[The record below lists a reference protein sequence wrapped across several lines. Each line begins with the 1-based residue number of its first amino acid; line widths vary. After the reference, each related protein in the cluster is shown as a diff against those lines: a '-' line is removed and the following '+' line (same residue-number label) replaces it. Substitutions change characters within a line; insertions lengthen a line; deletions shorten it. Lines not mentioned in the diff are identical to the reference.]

1 MTLAYFAYP
10 LDHVIDDSVAR
21 AYAPVK
27 RAMFDAGWQMFDPGS
42 AFLGTESERPLD
54 PRVQQIND
62 SAIDRADVV
71 VALLPVESHSVGVP
85 LEIGLAADLGK
96 TVYVYRQKRSWAIA
110 REGVYQF
117 DSIETLCDAI
127 STFHVEPAK
136 VQFHGPDI
144 RDSGHPMAGLWD
156 LATEPKT
163 EVRVQGEGRLPTRAY
178 PDDAGFDL
186 YVQGDHTIE
195 PHVRIPTQVPC
206 GVAVELPPGWWGLLV
221 PRSSTFILG
230 LVMNPSII
238 DPGWRGGLFALVRS
252 IEHTIQLHDGDR
264 IAQLIPIP
272 AFPAGVPIRRV
283 DQLSPHDRGT
293 NGFGS
298 TGR

>member
-1 MTLAYFAYP
+1 MTFAYFAYP
-10 LDHVIDDSVAR
+10 IDVPWEGDHFR
-21 AYAPVK
+21 AIE
-27 RAMFDAGWQMFDPGS
+27 AMRQNGWTVFDPGMRFRTPVD
-42 AFLGTESERPLD
+42 AEPD
-54 PRVQQIND
+54 PRVQAIND
-62 SAIDRADVV
+62 SVIDRADIV

-127 STFHVEPAK
+127 STFHVEPAN
-136 VQFHGPDI
+136 
-144 RDSGHPMAGLWD
+144 SGHPMAGLWD
-156 LATEPKT
+156 LVTEPKT

-186 YVQGDHTIE
+186 YVQGEHTVE
-195 PHVRIPTQVPC
+195 PHERIPAQIPC

-221 PRSSTFILG
+221 PRSSTFIRG